1 MIKPLQ
7 TKKLFNLKMKIVN
20 TLMTSGKKTTGE
32 KILLKFA
39 KKLQK
44 SNVKHF
50 KKVVQLAVINTTPT
64 FKLNE
69 QVVKK
74 GKRKAI
80 RNIPSFIT
88 SDSLRVMTSLKSI
101 KQSVL
106 KNKNAKYFYENLVN
120 EVTMSSIFKGQSV
133 DKKTE
138 LQKQILANKRYLS
151 NFRW

>member
-1 MIKPLQ
+1 MIKSLR
-7 TKKLFNLKMKIVN
+7 TKKLFNLKTKIVN
-20 TLMTSGKKTTGE
+20 VLMTSGKKNTGE

-44 SNVKHF
+44 SNAKRF
-50 KKVVQLAVINTTPT
+50 KKVVQLAIINTTPT

-74 GKRKAI
+74 GKRKAV
-80 RNIPSFIT
+80 RNTPSFII
-88 SDSLRVMTSLKSI
+88 SDSLRIMTSLKSI
-101 KQSVL
+101 KHSVS
-106 KNKNAKYFYENLVN
+106 KSKNAKYFYENLVN
-120 EVTMSSIFKGQSV
+120 EIIMSSNLKGPSV

-138 LQKQILANKRYLS
+138 LQKRILANKRYLS